1 MRIQFTEKAERQLG
15 LSHRYL
21 THIGKTEYPD
31 GLYDWNADVME
42 AAGMPCL
49 LLMNNLTRYPV
60 LVPLPDMEN
69 QEISFDRLRY
79 AIVRQLG
86 QEGISE
92 AYLEVWTRQAKETM
106 TDRTS
111 SRALIRY
118 LRRPED
124 TIRKLEAVL
133 VDRDGAAGKSWD
145 VLSLLGRM
153 AARERICIDGS
164 YDTAADRM
172 FGAMERIGS
181 SCGVTGPLFDENRL
195 VLDAEEGSCKLRLLV
210 PGLCSVLE
218 LERILERCF
227 CLKKE
232 VSGRLFSRTSHS
244 DSGKMPDCAVSA
256 AGTVGP
262 KIDESA
268 VLLSG
273 AEPIR
278 SILEQYPAIWYKS
291 WMGDEEYHVLFRLTG
306 EEAHST
312 KRTAQ
317 AVRICG
323 RHPFSLRQPSLR
335 EVNRELEWVTQNA
348 WF

>member
-60 LVPLPDMEN
+60 LVPAPDMEN
-69 QEISFDRLRY
+69 QEISFERLRQG
-79 AIVRQLG
+79 IVRQLR

-92 AYLEVWTRQAKETM
+92 AYLEAWTRQAKETV

-124 TIRKLEAVL
+124 TVRKLEAVL
-133 VDRDGAAGKSWD
+133 TGRGAAGELEN
-145 VLSLLGRM
+145 VFSLLGRM

-164 YDTAADRM
+164 CDTAAGRM
-172 FGAMERIGS
+172 FAAMERIGN
-181 SCGVTGPLFDENRL
+181 SCGVTGPLFDETRL
-195 VLDAEEGSCKLRLLV
+195 ILEAEEGICQLRIFV
-210 PGLCSVLE
+210 PEYCSILE
-218 LERILERCF
+218 LERMLERCF
-227 CLKKE
+227 CLKKGA
-232 VSGRLFSRTSHS
+232 SGRLFGRTSHL
-244 DSGKMPDCAVSA
+244 DSEKMPDCAVSA
-256 AGTVGP
+256 VGTVRP

-268 VLLSG
+268 ALLSG

-291 WMGDEEYHVLFRLTG
+291 RMGDEEYYVLFRLTG

-348 WF
+348 WL